1 MLFPKVQSSS
11 YSNCTDGDIRLVD
24 GSTNYEGRVEICINK
39 AWGTITYFYGSNNE
53 AQTVCNQLGY
63 SATGKSNE
71 VVELQHVNIIITMQ
85 KQIEKERER
94 DIGGCQKT
102 GFLVIFFSY
111 TLYLP
116 LFIWPSL
123 SNSITSS

>member
-1 MLFPKVQSSS
+1 MLMLSVLVRMNHKLLLLLFVLFSKVQSSS

-63 SATGKSNE
+63 SATGKCNE
-71 VVELQHVNIIITMQ
+71 FVDLQCVSIII
-85 KQIEKERER
+85 I
-94 DIGGCQKT
+94 
-102 GFLVIFFSY
+102 L
-111 TLYLP
+111 
-116 LFIWPSL
+116 
-123 SNSITSS
+123 

>member
-1 MLFPKVQSSS
+1 MLMLSVLVRMNHKLLLLLFVLFSKVQSSS

-39 AWGTITYFYGSNNE
+39 AWGTITYFYGSYNE

-71 VVELQHVNIIITMQ
+71 VVDLQCVSIIIT
-85 KQIEKERER
+85 
-94 DIGGCQKT
+94 
-102 GFLVIFFSY
+102 L
-111 TLYLP
+111 
-116 LFIWPSL
+116 
-123 SNSITSS
+123 

>member
-1 MLFPKVQSSS
+1 MNHKLLLLLFVLFPKVQSSS

-24 GSTNYEGRVEICINK
+24 GSTSYEGRVEICINK

-63 SATGKSNE
+63 SAIGKSNE
-71 VVELQHVNIIITMQ
+71 VVELQHANIIITMQ

-94 DIGGCQKT
+94 ER
-102 GFLVIFFSY
+102 
-111 TLYLP
+111 
-116 LFIWPSL
+116 
-123 SNSITSS
+123 

>member
-1 MLFPKVQSSS
+1 MNHKLLLLLFVLFPKVQSSS

-63 SATGKSNE
+63 SAIGKSNE

-94 DIGGCQKT
+94 ER
-102 GFLVIFFSY
+102 
-111 TLYLP
+111 
-116 LFIWPSL
+116 
-123 SNSITSS
+123 